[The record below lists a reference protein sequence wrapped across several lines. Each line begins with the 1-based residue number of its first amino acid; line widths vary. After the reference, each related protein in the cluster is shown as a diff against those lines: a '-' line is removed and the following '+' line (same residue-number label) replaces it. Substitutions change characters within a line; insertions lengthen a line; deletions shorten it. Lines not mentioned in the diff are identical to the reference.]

1 MIKGDDSLFRQK
13 FYTQLRSLIN
23 TIEEKQD
30 AAIEQAARAIS
41 DAIAAGKA
49 IHIYDTGH
57 MLDSELISR
66 AGGLVAFK
74 PLRVHFDVQD
84 NVRSRPEDKSKNRN
98 MEGLMRFA
106 LKNSNAH
113 PGDVLIVGSVSG
125 KGILPVDLSLLARE
139 MGLKVIVLTSVAY
152 SSLLKS
158 EHSSGKRLFEVAD
171 ICIDNCAPPLDA
183 MIEVPELGLSVCPAS
198 GLSAATIM
206 WAVTAQVIENLLIL
220 GIKPTVYKSI
230 NFPGSAEYNEAECK
244 RYAETGY

>member
-1 MIKGDDSLFRQK
+1 MNGVDSLLKQK
-13 FYTQLRSLIN
+13 FYTQLLSLIH

-30 AAIEQAARAIS
+30 TSIVDAAKAIS

-57 MLDSELISR
+57 MLDSELIGR

-84 NVRSRPEDKSKNRN
+84 DVRSRPEDQSKDRN

-106 LKNSNAH
+106 LKKSNAH

-125 KGILPVDLSLLARE
+125 KGILPVDLALLARE
-139 MGLKVIVLTSVAY
+139 MGLKVIVLTSVDY

-183 MIEVPELGLSVCPAS
+183 MIEVSELGLSVCPAS
-198 GLSAATIM
+198 GLSAAVIM
-206 WAVTAQVIENLLIL
+206 WAVTAQVVENLLLL

-230 NFPGSAEYNEAECK
+230 NFPGSDEFNKTECK
-244 RYAETGY
+244 RYAETGF